1 MTGTE
6 KRGGKVTEMSVLI
19 GLVKELKETM
29 VTKEGLKVAFSE
41 ELAELKSQ
49 VQVNTIKSEWA
60 LRFVIG
66 VLTTIGLTVL
76 GAVLKLLFSGAL
88 GSVAG

>member
-1 MTGTE
+1 MTGT
-6 KRGGKVTEMSVLI
+6 KRKEGKTTELGMLI
-19 GLVKELKETM
+19 GLVKELKDTM
-29 VTKEGLKVAFSE
+29 VTKEGLKIAFNE

-88 GSVAG
+88 VAATG